1 MYLTVLHMIDRS
13 MKDQLLHE
21 MTTNGMLFDVRASS
35 KKRSLKKQNKA
46 KNIFKFYWWRKPEKT
61 TDLPQ
66 VADKLYHIIF
76 SELTSP
82 ERNSNSQRWW

>member
-1 MYLTVLHMIDRS
+1 

-46 KNIFKFYWWRKPEKT
+46 KNIFTNRVFTKF
-61 TDLPQ
+61 
-66 VADKLYHIIF
+66 IF
-76 SELTSP
+76 RS
-82 ERNSNSQRWW
+82 